1 MIIIIMILNSS
12 YKKDIT
18 WIAKSVFTLIH
29 IPKMQ
34 SSWIESGSV
43 VVNNKKADP
52 NPPQYLLCGWCLSIS
67 ELRSLIWFST
77 ELTLYICYDSKIL
90 APALLNFCKL
100 VFGSFT
106 HCSRI
111 SCYPS
116 FISQDFF
123 HFSSFI
129 HNGDNLN
136 M

>member
-1 MIIIIMILNSS
+1 MIIIFMILNSS
-12 YKKDIT
+12 YKNDIT

-77 ELTLYICYDSKIL
+77 ELTLYICYDSKLL
-90 APALLNFCKL
+90 APALLNIWYEYPWPCL
-100 VFGSFT
+100 VSLVLV
-106 HCSRI
+106 
-111 SCYPS
+111 
-116 FISQDFF
+116 
-123 HFSSFI
+123 FSSFSKHYSI
-129 HNGDNLN
+129 FPFWLNFNNLKILN
-136 M
+136 

>member
-1 MIIIIMILNSS
+1 MIIIFMILNSS

-100 VFGSFT
+100 VYGSFRQDNWHGICLISEKNRQT
-106 HCSRI
+106 IIQRI
-111 SCYPS
+111 RSKY
-116 FISQDFF
+116 QA
-123 HFSSFI
+123 
-129 HNGDNLN
+129 

>member
-1 MIIIIMILNSS
+1 MIIIFMILNSS

-77 ELTLYICYDSKIL
+77 ELTLYICDDSKIL

-100 VFGSFT
+100 VYGSFRQDNWHGICLISEKNRQT
-106 HCSRI
+106 IIQRI
-111 SCYPS
+111 KSKY
-116 FISQDFF
+116 QA
-123 HFSSFI
+123 
-129 HNGDNLN
+129 